1 MLQNRNGQEIAVPE
15 SGIKIMHIYS
25 IQLLTVIETWNI
37 KARFLKEK
45 KRRKFCMEFLLVK
58 KAFFLENILAGALN
72 INVKML

>member
-45 KRRKFCMEFLLVK
+45 KE
-58 KAFFLENILAGALN
+58 ENFAWN
-72 INVKML
+72 FY